1 MGRQEYGTH
10 EWTQRL
16 CSSCDFRLEGLIK
29 KMRRYRCNNNKQ
41 RWTDGAV
48 GEALASLYINVE
60 LAQKKKESWLGF
72 KGGGRRG
79 REVEPGAVIG
89 GTWRVAVTERAV
101 VD

>member
-60 LAQKKKESWLGF
+60 LAQKKGELAGF
-72 KGGGRRG
+72 QRRRKK
-79 REVEPGAVIG
+79 RERWSQVQ
-89 GTWRVAVTERAV
+89 
-101 VD
+101 

>member
-60 LAQKKKESWLGF
+60 LAQKKRRAGWVSKEEEEEG
-72 KGGGRRG
+72 
-79 REVEPGAVIG
+79 EVEPGAVIR